1 METSPYTIPFKVDK
15 RHFLYN
21 SLSNALLEVDMSC
34 YKLFDSKNNRDLS
47 DLSEEKELFD
57 ILVDKQF
64 VTSNALDQKLSY
76 VASIQKLRSIS
87 DKFHLTIAPTM
98 NCPFS
103 CPYCFETVKQKG
115 DMSEDVQ
122 QGIVAYLNTLQKM
135 PDYHITWFGGE
146 PLMAIDIIDQL
157 YSKLEDGYKPPY
169 QSNMITTGYHIDEH
183 TISILKRINCTE
195 LQITLDGLPQTHNK
209 IKRNKTI
216 QNPFLETLDGMKKL
230 LEDGSFKVTIRVNI
244 TKQNSKEFL
253 PLLSLLI
260 KELGSSSDWSCSP
273 GLVLSRGVLEK
284 QTEQE
289 NDLISIDETVSFAFE
304 AFANNGYRCS
314 WMEYPSNLINECA
327 VRNPLSLTLDAQ
339 GYMYKCW
346 ETIGQREWAYG
357 HISKCGKIEEFNPVM
372 LNRFLYGA
380 DHLSDPTCADC
391 SVHPICHGGCPYNWI
406 LNAFEGT
413 NRNLCSP
420 YKKSIK
426 RILKHYIRE
435 SEEGNT
441 HSQ

>member
-1 METSPYTIPFKVDK
+1 
-15 RHFLYN
+15 
-21 SLSNALLEVDMSC
+21 MSC

-122 QGIVAYLNTLQKM
+122 QGIVAYLNTLQKI

-183 TISILKRINCTE
+183 VISILKRINCTE

-284 QTEQE
+284 K
-289 NDLISIDETVSFAFE
+289 
-304 AFANNGYRCS
+304 R
-314 WMEYPSNLINECA
+314 
-327 VRNPLSLTLDAQ
+327 
-339 GYMYKCW
+339 
-346 ETIGQREWAYG
+346 
-357 HISKCGKIEEFNPVM
+357 SKKMI
-372 LNRFLYGA
+372 
-380 DHLSDPTCADC
+380 
-391 SVHPICHGGCPYNWI
+391 
-406 LNAFEGT
+406 
-413 NRNLCSP
+413 
-420 YKKSIK
+420 
-426 RILKHYIRE
+426 
-435 SEEGNT
+435 
-441 HSQ
+441 